1 MSVFSRTLNPGVRPR
16 EAWSWAM
23 LDFANSG
30 YTTVVL
36 TAVFSV
42 YFVGVVAAE
51 ASWATLAWT
60 ASLSLSYVLVMLTLP
75 AMGAWAD
82 ARAAKR
88 KLLFWSLAGCVAG
101 TLSLSA
107 AGPGDVLFAMSLMVA
122 SNYCFSVSESAIA
135 SFLPE
140 IARPEAIGRISGMG
154 WGIGYLGGLLTLTLA
169 LLLIHLAGLKNLPA
183 PVAIPWVMVST
194 AIVIGL
200 AVTPAFVW
208 LRERA
213 RPSDQVPTGV
223 LATLM
228 NTWRQDRQRFTQFHR
243 LLACVACYQSG
254 IAVVITLAA
263 VYAKEAM
270 GFTMAQTIMLILA
283 VNIAAAMGALLFG
296 SVQDRIGH
304 RRALSLTLAGWIV
317 MVALAYLA
325 KGPVLFWV
333 AAGIAG
339 LCMGTSQSAG
349 RAMAGTLAPMGRLSS
364 FYAQWTFA
372 LQLAAAIGPLSYG
385 LVTWVTGG
393 DHRSGMLVTGVFF
406 VMGWILLL
414 RVDVERG
421 QSERQAAERQVGAV
435 AVRHK

>member
-1 MSVFSRTLNPGVRPR
+1 MSTNSRTLNPGVRRR

-82 ARAAKR
+82 ARATKR
-88 KLLFWSLAGCVAG
+88 KLLFWSLAGCVVG

-107 AGPGDVLFAMSLMVA
+107 AGPGDVLLAMCLIVV

-154 WGIGYLGGLLTLTLA
+154 WGIGYLGGLLTLILA
-169 LLLIHLAGLKNLPA
+169 LALIQFWQSRGQDASQ
-183 PVAIPWVMVST
+183 AIPWVMVST

-200 AVTPAFVW
+200 AVAPAFVW
-208 LRERA
+208 LKERA
-213 RPSDQVPTGV
+213 RPSSLAPTGV
-223 LATLM
+223 LATLV
-228 NTWRQDRQRFTQFHR
+228 NTWKDDRHCFTQFHR
-243 LLACVACYQSG
+243 LLACVACYQCG

-270 GFTMAQTIMLILA
+270 GFTMAQTIMLVLA

-296 SVQDRIGH
+296 GVQDRMGH

-325 KGPVLFWV
+325 NGPALFWV

-349 RAMAGTLAPMGRLSS
+349 RAMAGSLAPADRLSS

-393 DHRSGMLVTGVFF
+393 DHRSGMLVTGGFF
-406 VMGWILLL
+406 VIGWVLLL
-414 RVDVERG
+414 RVDVARG
-421 QSERQAAERQVGAV
+421 QSERHIAEAKTGRV
-435 AVRHK
+435 AVSHQ

>member
-1 MSVFSRTLNPGVRPR
+1 MSTNSRTFSPGVRRR

-42 YFVGVVAAE
+42 YFVGVVAGD

-60 ASLSLSYVLVMLTLP
+60 ASLSVSYVMVMLTMP

-88 KLLFWSLAGCVAG
+88 KLLFWSLAGCAIG
-101 TLSLSA
+101 TSALSA
-107 AGPGDVLFAMSLMVA
+107 VGPGDVLSAMCLIVF

-140 IARPEAIGRISGMG
+140 IARSEAIGKVSGMG
-154 WGIGYLGGLLTLTLA
+154 WGIGYLGGLFTLILSLVLIQIAQSRGLA
-169 LLLIHLAGLKNLPA
+169 ASQ
-183 PVAIPWVMVST
+183 AIPWVMVST
-194 AIVIGL
+194 AIVIVL
-200 AVTPAFVW
+200 AMTPALKW
-208 LRERA
+208 LKDRA
-213 RPSDQVPTGV
+213 EPSAAIPAGV
-223 LATLM
+223 LSALAIAWK
-228 NTWRQDRQRFTQFHR
+228 NDRRAFVQFHR

-263 VYAKEAM
+263 VYAKEVM
-270 GFTMAQTIMLILA
+270 GFTVAQTVVLVLA
-283 VNIAAAMGALLFG
+283 VNVAAAIGAMLFG

-304 RRALSLTLAGWIV
+304 LHALVLTLVGWIV
-317 MVALAYLA
+317 MVTVAYLA
-325 KGPVLFWV
+325 TSPAWFWV

-349 RAMAGTLAPMGRLSS
+349 RAMAGSLAPAGRLSS

-372 LQLAAAIGPLSYG
+372 LQLSAAIGPLSYG
-385 LVTWVTGG
+385 LVTWLTGG

-406 VMGWILLL
+406 ILGLLLLL
-414 RVDVERG
+414 RVDVSRG
-421 QSERQAAERQVGAV
+421 QSEREQAEIRSRKMT
-435 AVRHK
+435 VRHE

>member
-1 MSVFSRTLNPGVRPR
+1 MPTTTRTLNPGVRRR

-42 YFVGVVAAE
+42 YFVGVVAGDAP
-51 ASWATLAWT
+51 WATLAWT
-60 ASLSLSYVLVMLTLP
+60 GSLSLSYVLVMLTLP

-88 KLLFWSLAGCVAG
+88 NLLFWSLAGCVVG

-107 AGPGDVLFAMSLMVA
+107 AGPGDVLFAMCLVVV

-140 IARPEAIGRISGMG
+140 IARPEAIGLVSGMG
-154 WGIGYLGGLLTLTLA
+154 WGIGYLGGLFTLILSLA
-169 LLLIHLAGLKNLPA
+169 LIQLAQSRGFSA
-183 PVAIPWVMVST
+183 SQAIPWVMVST
-194 AIVIGL
+194 ATVIAL
-200 AVTPAFVW
+200 AVMPALKW
-208 LRERA
+208 LQERA
-213 RPSDQVPTGV
+213 EPSAAVATGV
-223 LATLM
+223 IDSLVRAWK
-228 NTWRQDRQRFTQFHR
+228 NDRYAFTQFHR

-270 GFTMAQTIMLILA
+270 GFTVAQTVVLVLA
-283 VNIAAAMGALLFG
+283 VNVAAAIGAVLFG

-304 RRALSLTLAGWIV
+304 RRALALTLAGWIV

-325 KGPVLFWV
+325 TSPAWFWV

-349 RAMAGTLAPMGRLSS
+349 RAMAGSLAPPGRLSS
-364 FYAQWTFA
+364 FYAQWSFA
-372 LQLAAAIGPLSYG
+372 LQLAAAIGPFSYG
-385 LVTWVTGG
+385 LVTWLTGG
-393 DHRSGMLVTGVFF
+393 DHRSGMLVTGLFF
-406 VMGWILLL
+406 VLGLFLLL
-414 RVDVERG
+414 RVDAARG
-421 QSERQAAERQVGAV
+421 QSERERAEALSGKM

>member
-1 MSVFSRTLNPGVRPR
+1 MSDSARILNPGVRRR

-42 YFVGVVAAE
+42 YFVGVVAGDAP
-51 ASWATLAWT
+51 WATLAWT
-60 ASLSLSYVLVMLTLP
+60 ASLSLSYLLVMLTLP

-88 KLLFWSLAGCVAG
+88 KLLF
-101 TLSLSA
+101 LSLFGCGIATLMLSRVGA
-107 AGPGDVLFAMSLMVA
+107 GDVVFAMGLIVV

-140 IARPEAIGRISGMG
+140 IARPGAMGRISGFG
-154 WGIGYLGGLLTLTLA
+154 WGLGYLGGLFTLMIALGMIQLSQSKGLTA
-169 LLLIHLAGLKNLPA
+169 ADA
-183 PVAIPWVMVST
+183 VPWVMVST
-194 AIVIGL
+194 AAVIVL
-200 AVTPAFVW
+200 AVLPALSW

-213 RPSDQVPTGV
+213 HPSAKVPAGV
-223 LATLM
+223 FATM
-228 NTWRQDRQRFTQFHR
+228 FVHFKQDRHRFSQFHR
-243 LLACVACYQSG
+243 LLVCVACYQSG
-254 IAVVITLAA
+254 VSVVITLAA

-270 GFTMAQTIMLILA
+270 GFTMDQTIMLVLA
-283 VNIAAAMGALLFG
+283 VNVAAAIGAMLFG
-296 SVQDRIGH
+296 WVQDRVGH
-304 RRALSLTLAGWIV
+304 RLALSLTLTGWIF
-317 MVALAYLA
+317 MVALAYVA
-325 KGPVLFWV
+325 RSPGVFWA

-349 RAMAGTLAPMGRLSS
+349 RAMAGSLAPMDRLSS

-385 LVTWVTGG
+385 LVTWLTGG
-393 DHRSGMLVTGVFF
+393 DHRSGMLLTGVFF
-406 VMGWILLL
+406 ILGLFLLL
-414 RVDVERG
+414 RVDVLRG
-421 QSERQAAERQVGAV
+421 QIEREQQ
-435 AVRHK
+435 